1 VNRRALAATVTA
13 AALASTLT
21 ACKPAP
27 ASTSQDATAAST
39 TGTAASPG
47 ATAAPSC
54 TVDFG
59 PNQAGVYA
67 TGHKVDATVSL
78 HCNGTVSDVFVSLT
92 LTYIPPGASPANDVE
107 AAGVTY
113 QQGQPAYTTSAD
125 CTPGDYALH
134 VLYGATVGGTAITND
149 AWGKTAS
156 VTAADCARH

>member
-1 VNRRALAATVTA
+1 MNRRILAAAIGA
-13 AALASTLT
+13 AAISTTLA

-27 ASTSQDATAAST
+27 ASTSHSAAVSN
-39 TGTAASPG
+39 AAVSSPG

-59 PNQAGVYA
+59 PNQAGIYA

-113 QQGQPAYTTSAD
+113 QQGQPAYTTNAP
-125 CTPGDYALH
+125 CVPGDYALH

-156 VTAADCARH
+156 VTTADCARR